1 MRKLVTFSLYF
12 IFLSYWLHCH
22 FCYRDIVVRE
32 VVWIGGV
39 RCQVSKRIKSCGVEK
54 ARLRVREFHED
65 HQHQLQNISRMEA
78 TQVIMMGSWWL
89 PGSVRRPPCCSLASI
104 RALCWLVVAP
114 RRSRIYTEILTSFT
128 DSAQNDAWS
137 WESYQGLIFTCWQIR
152 HKAIWRGCCL

>member
-54 ARLRVREFHED
+54 SRLRVREFHED
-65 HQHQLQNISRMEA
+65 HQHQLQNINRMEA
-78 TQVIMMGSWWL
+78 SQVIMVGSWC
-89 PGSVRRPPCCSLASI
+89 GG
-104 RALCWLVVAP
+104 
-114 RRSRIYTEILTSFT
+114 
-128 DSAQNDAWS
+128 
-137 WESYQGLIFTCWQIR
+137 YQGLSGGRHAAVWPVSELCADWSWRRAGAAFIRRSWQASPTR
-152 HKAIWRGCCL
+152 RKMMLDLGKATNTKG